1 MEIGA
6 SNFFTDYS
14 MAPTELAVALEERG
28 FDSLWV
34 AEHSHI
40 PVTRRFTHPLGDA
53 ALTKEY
59 AEAWIGEHHSGG
71 YEIYGQP
78 ELFIATAAERTRH
91 IRLGTGVISLPY
103 HHPLMV
109 ADRIVQ
115 LDYQTRGRAMFGF
128 GPGLL
133 PSDAMML
140 GIDPESQRERMAD
153 AIDIITRLL
162 EGEVITQESEWYRM
176 REARLH
182 LRPYSKPR
190 PHLAIASAVTP
201 YGGKVAGRYD
211 LGMLCVMAGSP
222 NGYDTLDYNW
232 ELACA
237 EAAAQGRVMNRA
249 NYRVMAP
256 FHIAETRE
264 KAIDNVRAGFEK
276 WQLYSYSVN
285 PEGGVAIGMPS
296 IEEINQGGRGAIGT
310 PDDALRVLENYWT
323 KTGGF
328 GCILMLAHDWADWEA
343 TKRSYELFARYVLP
357 RFEERSAWRS
367 QSMDWIAPIA
377 KPSARNA
384 RPPPQTP
391 SSGTSQ
397 ASKREGSGKPRNNG
411 GAVNRHPTGSPTSSK
426 LMAIASEAVGPEA
439 RRTSST
445 GPRWAQ
451 RTQCGGGVDSPLGL
465 TDKVSG

>member
-1 MEIGA
+1 MAEFRTLRAGVFLPPFHPNDEDPLLCMER
-6 SNFFTDYS
+6 
-14 MAPTELAVALEERG
+14 ELMQWL
-28 FDSLWV
+28 DK
-34 AEHSHI
+34 H
-40 PVTRRFTHPLGDA
+40 D
-53 ALTKEY
+53 Y

-78 ELFIATAAERTRH
+78 ELFIATAAERTRR

-140 GIDPESQRERMAD
+140 GIDPETQRDRMAD

-162 EGEVITQESEWYRM
+162 AGEVITRHSDWYAM

-201 YGGKVAGRYD
+201 YGGKLAGRYD

-222 NGYDTLDYNW
+222 HGYDALDYNW
-232 ELACA
+232 QLANA
-237 EAAAQGRVMNRA
+237 EARAQGRLMDRY
-249 NYRVMAP
+249 NYRIMAP

-264 KAIDNVRAGFEK
+264 KAIENARAGFEK

-285 PEGGVAIGMPS
+285 PEGSAAIGMPS
-296 IEEINQGGRGAIGT
+296 IEAINESGRGAIGT

-328 GCILMLAHDWADWEA
+328 GCILLLAHDWADWEA

-357 RFEERSAWRS
+357 RFEERNAWRS
-367 QSMDWIAPIA
+367 QSMDWMRGNREAFSA
-377 KPSARNA
+377 KRKSAMAHAVERHFA
-384 RPPPQTP
+384 EED
-391 SSGTSQ
+391 
-397 ASKREGSGKPRNNG
+397 KR
-411 GAVNRHPTGSPTSSK
+411 
-426 LMAIASEAVGPEA
+426 
-439 RRTSST
+439 
-445 GPRWAQ
+445 
-451 RTQCGGGVDSPLGL
+451 
-465 TDKVSG
+465 KVADAAK